1 MLIDFLKAITLCI
14 GSVVIVHFCIKLI
27 EHKNYSLALL
37 LVIGGYIT
45 LVFLYNQILWEL
57 KWNYYIPSYNRVVI
71 TADDFIIVFF
81 PFGVGAGIEIVFEHL
96 KQLRNKQQ
104 LILEKTKAELNFLKG
119 QISPHFLFNTINS
132 IFWLI
137 VKDPQKAQEL
147 LMTLSDMLR
156 YQLYECEQNF
166 VPIQK
171 EVDYLNHLF
180 KIQQF
185 RRREDVIIEKV
196 IEIEDKN
203 FQIPPLLF
211 LPLIEN
217 SMKYVSQ
224 NKKEDN
230 FIRLYLQQKDNSC
243 VFEIRNSVDESSIS
257 LKEDKKYSGIGLSNI
272 KKRLH
277 LLYGDA
283 QEFNTLQLNNV
294 YYANIKF

>member
-1 MLIDFLKAITLCI
+1 MSIDLITSIVLCL
-14 GSVVIVHFCIKLI
+14 GSVSIVYFCIKLI
-27 EHKNYSLALL
+27 DAKKFSIAIALL
-37 LVIGGYIT
+37 ILGYIG
-45 LVFLYNQILWEL
+45 LVYLYNIILWEL
-57 KWNYYIPSYNRVVI
+57 KWNYYIPSYQRVTI
-71 TADDFIIVFF
+71 TVDDFIVVFF

-96 KQLRNKQQ
+96 KQLKNKQQ

-119 QISPHFLFNTINS
+119 QISPHFLFNTINT

-137 VKDPQKAQEL
+137 VKDPKEAQQL

-180 KIQQF
+180 KIQES
-185 RRREDVIIEKV
+185 RKREDVVINKT

-203 FQIPPLLF
+203 FMIPPLLF

-217 SMKYVSQ
+217 AMKYVSQ
-224 NKKEDN
+224 KKKEEN
-230 FIRLYLQQKDNSC
+230 FIHLYLQQKENSC
-243 VFEIRNSVDESSIS
+243 VFEIRNSVDESTVSI
-257 LKEDKKYSGIGLSNI
+257 KEDKKYSGIGLSNI
-272 KKRLH
+272 QKRLQ
-277 LLYGDA
+277 LLFGDA
-283 QEFNTLQLNNV
+283 HEFKTLQLNNI